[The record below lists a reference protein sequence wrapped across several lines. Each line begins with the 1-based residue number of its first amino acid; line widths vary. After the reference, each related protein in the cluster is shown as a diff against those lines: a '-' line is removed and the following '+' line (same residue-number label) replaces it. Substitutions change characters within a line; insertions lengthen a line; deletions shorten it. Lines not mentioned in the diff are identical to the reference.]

1 MKAKFEAK
9 IKEDRSKYLEHLA
22 KLKEGGI
29 ETGAPVAE
37 SGPVEV
43 HDEAGAGGGG
53 LDESADADMD
63 MDIDPKAAISA
74 VKNAAGSLLKGLW

>member
-1 MKAKFEAK
+1 MRAKFESK
-9 IKEDRSKYLEHLA
+9 IKEDRAKYLEHLS

-29 ETGAPVAE
+29 ETGPPVAE
-37 SGPVEV
+37 SKAVEEGE
-43 HDEAGAGGGG
+43 EAGAGGGG

-63 MDIDPKAAISA
+63 MDIDPQAAISA